1 MWVMLISVLIVSN
14 DPAYQ
19 KTPIGVSSQL
29 VGSFATQA
37 QCEAVADANR
47 SKGNPSTYVPFY
59 AVRCIRV
66 N

>member
-1 MWVMLISVLIVSN
+1 MWVMLISVLVVSSE
-14 DPAYQ
+14 PAYHRA
-19 KTPIGVSSQL
+19 PIGVSSQL
-29 VGSFATQA
+29 VGSFSTQA

-66 N
+66 Y